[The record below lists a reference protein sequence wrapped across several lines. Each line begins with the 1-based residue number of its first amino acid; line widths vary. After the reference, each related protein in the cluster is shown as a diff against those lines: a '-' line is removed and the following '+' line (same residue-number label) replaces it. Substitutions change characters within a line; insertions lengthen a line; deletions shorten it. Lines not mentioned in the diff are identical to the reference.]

1 MTNATDPGETGST
14 SADLDSQQVEILGRN
29 IVKGAII
36 EANLEVATP
45 ERDNG
50 IDLIMFRWSHAGEFR
65 ARPIQIKAASKF
77 SFGMDRKYEKI
88 PGLIMVFVLACRKPC
103 REVYAMTYRQMVGV
117 GRAMGWTKTDSWKER
132 DGYSTR
138 HLSPKLKGLLRPY
151 LMNSQKKWRRLMAR
165 TPQV

>member
-1 MTNATDPGETGST
+1 MTSNAEADDGST
-14 SADLDSQQVEILGRN
+14 LCADLDSQQVEILGRN
-29 IVKGAII
+29 LVKGAII

-88 PGLIMVFVLACRKPC
+88 P
-103 REVYAMTYRQMVGV
+103 
-117 GRAMGWTKTDSWKER
+117 D
-132 DGYSTR
+132 
-138 HLSPKLKGLLRPY
+138 
-151 LMNSQKKWRRLMAR
+151 
-165 TPQV
+165 

>member
-1 MTNATDPGETGST
+1 MTSNAEADDGSALC
-14 SADLDSQQVEILGRN
+14 SDLDSQQVEILGRN
-29 IVKGAII
+29 LVKGAII

-88 PGLIMVFVLACRKPC
+88 PGLIMVFVFACRSTS
-103 REVYAMTYRQMVGV
+103 REIYAMTYEQMVGV
-117 GRAMGWTKTDSWKER
+117 GEAMGWTKTDSWQQR

-138 HLSPKLKGLLRPY
+138 HSSPKLQALLLPY
-151 LMNSQKKWRRLMAR
+151 RMDQPQKWRGLMA
-165 TPQV
+165 

>member
-1 MTNATDPGETGST
+1 MTSNAGADDS
-14 SADLDSQQVEILGRN
+14 SSFCADLDSQQIEILGRN
-29 IVKGAII
+29 LVKGAII

-65 ARPIQIKAASKF
+65 ARPIQIKSASKF

-88 PGLIMVFVLACRKPC
+88 PGLIMVFVFACRTTS
-103 REVYAMTYRQMVGV
+103 REIYAMTYEQMVGV
-117 GRAMGWTKTDSWKER
+117 GEAMGWTKTESWQQR

-138 HLSPKLKGLLRPY
+138 HPSPKLQALLLPY
-151 LMNSQKKWRRLMAR
+151 RMDQPQKWRDLMA
-165 TPQV
+165 